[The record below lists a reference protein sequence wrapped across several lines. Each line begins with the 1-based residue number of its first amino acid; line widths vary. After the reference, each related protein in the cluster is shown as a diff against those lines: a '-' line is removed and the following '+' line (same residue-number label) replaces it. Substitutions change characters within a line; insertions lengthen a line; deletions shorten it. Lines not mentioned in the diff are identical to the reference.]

1 MTDRVPDS
9 AVISPARDILV
20 SEFGDE
26 LVILNLR
33 DGIYYGLDDVGA
45 RIWRILKQSAT
56 ISAIRDALVEEYDV
70 DPDRSERDVR
80 ALVEEC
86 ASRGLVEIRTID

>member
-1 MTDRVPDS
+1 MTDRIPDS
-9 AVISPARDILV
+9 AVISPAKDVLV

-80 ALVEEC
+80 TLVEEC